1 MTSLEG
7 IKDIMLEGRLSYF
20 TLKYGNKELY
30 CSEANLNP
38 SEAYELLEKVLS
50 RMSYD
55 RITVEL
61 SGRSKKDKSEGGAVK
76 VYSHVVATGSPNKA
90 ITGHNIDH
98 FNDRD
103 EINRLRDLLET
114 ERLKNLNLEH
124 KLTLKDQEIE
134 RIKEKDQDSDK
145 TMMYIEK
152 FAPIISG
159 LFNQKPVS
167 IAKPTSKAVAGTPTM
182 TDDEI
187 SEKIADL
194 MNRWAA
200 VDKKKLIVT
209 IEAIVSI
216 AESDPKKYKLY
227 QSMLL
232 S

>member
-1 MTSLEG
+1 MTTLEG
-7 IKDIMLEGRLSYF
+7 LKDIMIDGRLSYF

-30 CSEANLNP
+30 CSESNLNP
-38 SEAYELLEKVLS
+38 TEAYELLERVLG
-50 RMSYD
+50 RMTYD

-76 VYSHVVATGSPNKA
+76 TYTHIVSTGSSNKA

-98 FNDRD
+98 YNDRD
-103 EINRLRDLLET
+103 ELNRLRDLLEA

-134 RIKEKDQDSDK
+134 RIKENEQNNDK

-159 LFNQKPVS
+159 LFNTKPVGIAKPVS
-167 IAKPTSKAVAGTPTM
+167 RAVSGTPTM
-182 TDDEI
+182 TDDQI
-187 SEKIADL
+187 SEKLADL
-194 MNRWAA
+194 MNRWAE
-200 VDKKKLIVT
+200 VDKKKLLVT
-209 IEAIVSI
+209 IEAIVTI
-216 AESDPKKYKLY
+216 AETDPKKYKLY